1 MATRIKVSRTT
12 TIIEVNLDIIRGED
26 IDAAPDVCDDLIQR
40 IEALAELLGVPE
52 EQAERLILG
61 N

>member
-1 MATRIKVSRTT
+1 MERIKISRTIT
-12 TIIEVNLDIIRGED
+12 VIEVNLDIIRGED
-26 IDAAPDVCDDLIQR
+26 IDAAPSPCDDLIQR